1 MSEDNQQPDPQDFL
15 KDLPVQAEEIGY
27 KSEEMVL
34 CGNCARANP
43 PNRLKCMYCGAELE
57 LSAAQSAVLAPVLRK
72 LENWESGFNLI
83 YLPKGENVPAETAAQ
98 VAKFIGLEKDV
109 VQKIFVAQKQ
119 LPVVR
124 TETVKEAEIL
134 QNRLWE
140 AGLETSIISD
150 AQLAADNL
158 PKRLRGLA
166 LRDGKI
172 LLILFNNDEIAEISP
187 EDLVL
192 IVSGAIIQKAVEST
206 EARKKGETK
215 ILDATEIASDEL
227 LIDIY
232 SKTDSTGY
240 RILMKGFDFS
250 CLGAEKGILARDN
263 IKKLVVKLQSLAPNA
278 KLVDDYFAL
287 RSALGNVWEIELRKD
302 SQGLTRQRF
311 GKFDLSN
318 VSSSNNLQQFT
329 KYSRLQWHLQK

>member
-1 MSEDNQQPDPQDFL
+1 MQEDNQQPDPQDFL
-15 KDLPVQAEEIGY
+15 KDLPVRAEEIGY
-27 KSEEMVL
+27 KSEEMVS
-34 CGNCARANP
+34 CGNCSRSNP
-43 PNRLKCMYCGAELE
+43 PNRLKCMYCGGQLE
-57 LSAAQSAVLAPVLRK
+57 LSAAQSAVIAPVLRK

-83 YLPKGENVPAETAAQ
+83 YLPKGETVSAETSAQ
-98 VAKFIGLEKDV
+98 IAKLVGLEKEV
-109 VQKIFVAQKQ
+109 LQKIFETKKA

-124 TETVKEAEIL
+124 AETAKEAEIL
-134 QNRLWE
+134 QNRLKE
-140 AGLETSIISD
+140 AGLETSVIGDES
-150 AQLAADNL
+150 LAAENL

-172 LLILFNNDEIAEISP
+172 LLILFNNDEIEEISP

-192 IVSGAIIQKAVEST
+192 IVSGAIFQKAVELT

-232 SKTDSTGY
+232 GKNNSTGY
-240 RILMKGFDFS
+240 RILTKGFDFS
-250 CLGAEKGILARDN
+250 FLGAEKGILARDN
-263 IKKLVVKLQSLAPNA
+263 IKKLVVKLQSLAPDA
-278 KLVDDYFAL
+278 KLVDDYFAV
-287 RSALGNVWEIELRKD
+287 RSVLGNIWEVEQRKD

-329 KYSRLQWHLQK
+329 KYSRLQWHIL